1 MLINEF
7 DLELD
12 IKPKKKLSFYWLQE
26 RNKTKDG
33 LKYHLII
40 LMKRHQKGI
49 YRIMP
54 NFEIVIK

>member
-12 IKPKKKLSFYWLQE
+12 IKPKKKLNFYWLQE

-33 LKYHLII
+33 QNTDQGDTIRFW
-40 LMKRHQKGI
+40 RHTD
-49 YRIMP
+49 
-54 NFEIVIK
+54 